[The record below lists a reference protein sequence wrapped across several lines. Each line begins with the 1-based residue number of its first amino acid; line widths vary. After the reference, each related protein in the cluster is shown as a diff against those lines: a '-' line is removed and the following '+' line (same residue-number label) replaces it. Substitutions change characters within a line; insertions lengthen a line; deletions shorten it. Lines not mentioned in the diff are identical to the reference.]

1 MDIFSANQ
9 DSFTLHLRVTKHC
22 NADCSYCSSYE
33 NDASSLMK
41 LEDLATSLDFISHLI
56 LKHNLGGKRKMIT
69 VQYVGGE
76 ISTVP
81 FDYLEQFVTL
91 VKEKLSPL
99 FLDFRHGAQSNLIAS
114 KSRINQ
120 IMDLFD
126 SNIGTSI
133 DNSTEQRTINKSAQ
147 RYQKIFLQ
155 NLDYSKKFVG
165 KTLPAI
171 LVIDEK
177 MKPFVFDEIEQ
188 AEKKKMHLTLRPVF
202 QGGMPIEEMES
213 ESLTNL
219 YDQIFDNWFMKS
231 EIAIEPH
238 FSLLQK
244 RLLKYKKEQFNLP
257 SYSGCPFQHNCM
269 KSSLNMEPN
278 GELYVCL
285 DMADSNNYPIGNALT
300 QTLDT
305 ETFNLLLSR
314 SEKLNKDCLSCDYF
328 NECQGGCMNEA
339 IEHTGDVFGK
349 TQYCQTWK
357 AVFKKIDQG
366 IDSYGYQNVSNW
378 VEAISNTF

>member
-33 NDASSLMK
+33 NDADNLMN
-41 LEDLATSLDFISHLI
+41 LTDLATSLDFISQLI
-56 LKHNLGGKRKMIT
+56 VSKNLGGKRKMIT

-76 ISTVP
+76 LSTVP
-81 FDYLEQFVTL
+81 FDYLESFVHL

-99 FLDFRHGAQSNLIAS
+99 FIDYRHGAQSNLIAS

-120 IMDLFD
+120 LMDLFD

-155 NLDYSKKFVG
+155 NLDYSKKIKG

-171 LVIDEK
+171 LVIDEQ
-177 MKPFVFDEIEQ
+177 MKPFVFDEIEL

-202 QGGMPIEEMES
+202 QGGMPIEEMQS
-213 ESLTNL
+213 DSLTDL
-219 YDQIFDNWFMKS
+219 YNQIFDNWFMKS
-231 EIAIEPH
+231 DIAIEPH

-244 RLLKYKKEQFNLP
+244 RLLKYKNEQFNLP
-257 SYSGCPFQHNCM
+257 SYSGCPFQNNCM
-269 KSSLNMEPN
+269 TSSLNMEPN
-278 GELYVCL
+278 GDLYVCL
-285 DMADSNNYPIGNALT
+285 DMADSDNYPIGNALSGK
-300 QTLDT
+300 LD
-305 ETFNLLLSR
+305 EEIFNLLLTR
-314 SEKLNKDCLSCDYF
+314 TEKLNNDCMICPYF

-357 AVFKKIDQG
+357 SVFKRIDDG
-366 IDSYGYQNVSNW
+366 IEYCGYEKVSSWLNS
-378 VEAISNTF
+378 ISNNF

>member
-33 NDASSLMK
+33 NDASALMK
-41 LEDLATSLDFISHLI
+41 LDDLASSLDFISHLI
-56 LKHNLGGKRKMIT
+56 LTHNLGGKRKMIT

-81 FDYLEQFVTL
+81 FDYLEQFVGL

-155 NLDYSKKFVG
+155 NLDYSKKIVG
-165 KTLPAI
+165 KMLPAI

-213 ESLTNL
+213 ESLTHL
-219 YDQIFDNWFMKS
+219 YNQIFDNWFMKS

-257 SYSGCPFQHNCM
+257 SYSGCPFQNNCM
-269 KSSLNMEPN
+269 KSSLNLEPN
-278 GELYVCL
+278 GDLYVCL

-300 QTLDT
+300 QTLNT
-305 ETFNLLLSR
+305 ETFNLLLAR
-314 SEKLNKDCLSCDYF
+314 TEKLNQDCLSCSYF

-357 AVFKKIDQG
+357 SVFKKIDLG
-366 IDSYGYQNVSNW
+366 IESYGYQNVSNW
-378 VEAISNTF
+378 VESISNTF